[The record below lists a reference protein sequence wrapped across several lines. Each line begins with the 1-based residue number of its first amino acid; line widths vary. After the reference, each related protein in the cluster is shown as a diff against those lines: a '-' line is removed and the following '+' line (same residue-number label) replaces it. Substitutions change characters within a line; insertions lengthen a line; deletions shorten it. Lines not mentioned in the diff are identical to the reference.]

1 MDQKTMEAR
10 GLWNK
15 TGVTED
21 KIIQLLQ
28 ILDCSTIQEM
38 KDRVMA
44 ELLIEKVFGSRNDQY
59 FLVCENCGDCRKKD

>member
-1 MDQKTMEAR
+1 MEAR